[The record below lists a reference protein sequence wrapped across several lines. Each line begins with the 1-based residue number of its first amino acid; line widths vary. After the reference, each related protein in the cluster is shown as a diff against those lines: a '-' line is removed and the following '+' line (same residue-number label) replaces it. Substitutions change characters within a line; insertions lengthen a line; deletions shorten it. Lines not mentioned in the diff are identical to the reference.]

1 MNAYEYLQALRAALE
16 VLPDEEINS
25 AIRYYEDYFLDAGDE
40 NAAKVIEELGPPE
53 QVAQAILNDYTGMTR
68 RRSPHFDEHKPEDE
82 PIEGIPLD
90 GNGKPIPPRKKGINP
105 WLLLALVLLAIPVG
119 IPLIG
124 ALFAAIVALIASIA
138 AVVLA
143 VAATLVALPAA
154 AVLGGGV
161 LIAFSF
167 ALWASPASALATLGM
182 GLVLAAA
189 GVLLVLLVIK
199 LCILLIP
206 PIVRGLVALIRWPIQ
221 KIRDCWKR
229 GASR

>member
-1 MNAYEYLQALRAALE
+1 MNAYEYLQSLRAALE

-25 AIRYYEDYFLDAGDE
+25 AIRYSEDYFLDAGDE

-68 RRSPHFDEHKPEDE
+68 RRPPHFDEHKQQE

-90 GNGKPIPPRKKGINP
+90 DNGKPIPPRKKGINP

-119 IPLIG
+119 IPLIAG
-124 ALFAAIVALIASIA
+124 LFAVIVALIASIA

-167 ALWASPASALATLGM
+167 ALWA
-182 GLVLAAA
+182 
-189 GVLLVLLVIK
+189 
-199 LCILLIP
+199 
-206 PIVRGLVALIRWPIQ
+206 
-221 KIRDCWKR
+221 
-229 GASR
+229 